1 MLGPCRLSFRLVNNS
16 NKVIDEG
23 YLLSTRDL
31 CGLDFI
37 PDLINAGVDCL
48 KIEGRMKSPEY
59 VACVTKI
66 YRKYIDLAYSNKPYI
81 IDENDRNF
89 LALAFNR
96 GGFSDG
102 HLTQNKNLI
111 FKDKPNNM
119 GLPLGIIKKYDLK
132 KGLITLQLKQNISI
146 GDSIS
151 VQKEENLYT
160 ISELMKNNIN
170 LKCASIGDIVTIGR
184 MKGNINVG
192 DNVYKMTDKAYNLE
206 LKTSFNESA
215 ESKKVPLN
223 AKISLKLDKPIV
235 LSISNNSNIDIY
247 KNLEVLVSSKIKPET
262 AKNSRLTK
270 EQVISQISKIQNTPY
285 EFSNIELELEDD
297 LFLPMSALNE
307 LKRKAIKEAKE
318 FALSNIQ
325 RKSIDCDINLDIR
338 KNTNTNK
345 AISVLLNI
353 LDLNKDYSKLEG
365 IDNIYI
371 PLKYFTDT
379 NYFDILHTLES
390 KFNLF
395 IYLPIIMKNNYNK
408 LFRINIENIVKT
420 FNIKGFV
427 ISNISGLYLIND
439 IKAKFSKSF
448 SFVGNYSLNV
458 YNCNTAN
465 NLLNLGLD
473 VVTISPELDLSGM
486 LQLCDSICNLE
497 IIVYGNIP
505 IMSSNY
511 CLFGKTNKCN
521 GDCKSGSPKNT
532 SPTPCKLDC
541 KYYLKDRMNFDF
553 RVIPDNIDT
562 LTTIYNS
569 KITSISPKD
578 FNVYSFRIDILD
590 ESIDEINFIV
600 KSVKLGNKLDG
611 KDYTSGNLNREI

>member
-1 MLGPCRLSFRLVNNS
+1 MENVLGPCRLPFRLVNDS

-37 PDLINAGVDCL
+37 PYLINAGVSSL

-66 YRKYIDLAYSNKPYI
+66 YRKYIDLAYSTKPYI

-119 GLPLGIIKKYDLK
+119 GLPLGIIKKYDSK

-151 VQKEENLYT
+151 VQKEQNLYT
-160 ISELMKNNIN
+160 VSELMKNNIN
-170 LKCASIGDIVTIGR
+170 VKKASIGDIVTIGR

-192 DNVYKMTDKAYNLE
+192 DNIYKMTDKAYNLE
-206 LKTSFNESA
+206 LKASFNESA
-215 ESKKVPLN
+215 ELKKVPLN

-235 LSISNNSNIDIY
+235 LSISNNSNVDIY
-247 KNLEVLVSSKIKPET
+247 KNLEVSVSSKIKPEI
-262 AKNSRLTK
+262 ARNSSLTK
-270 EQVISQISKIQNTPY
+270 EQVVSQISKIQNTPY
-285 EFSNIELELEDD
+285 EFSNIEVDLENG
-297 LFLPMSALNE
+297 LFLPMSTLNE
-307 LKRKAIKEAKE
+307 LKREAIKEVKE

-325 RKSIDCDINLDIR
+325 RKSIDCAVNLDIR

-365 IDNIYI
+365 VDNIYI
-371 PLKYFTDT
+371 PLKYFVDT
-379 NYFDILHTLES
+379 NYFDILHTLEG

-395 IYLPIIMKNNYNK
+395 VYLPIIMRNNYNN
-408 LFRINIENIVKT
+408 LFRSNIENIVKT

-439 IKAKFSKSF
+439 IKTKFEQSF
-448 SFVGNYSLNV
+448 NFVGNYSLNV

-473 VVTISPELDLSGM
+473 AITISPELDLSGI
-486 LQLCDSICNLE
+486 LQLCDSIYNLE
-497 IIVYGNIP
+497 IMVYGNIP
-505 IMSSNY
+505 IISSNY

-521 GDCKSGSPKNT
+521 GDCMQE
-532 SPTPCKLDC
+532 
-541 KYYLKDRMNFDF
+541 R
-553 RVIPDNIDT
+553 
-562 LTTIYNS
+562 
-569 KITSISPKD
+569 IS
-578 FNVYSFRIDILD
+578 
-590 ESIDEINFIV
+590 
-600 KSVKLGNKLDG
+600 
-611 KDYTSGNLNREI
+611 